1 MELSDYDIRE
11 FISSLPKGITL
22 VAVSKTKPV
31 EEILRVYHAGHKIFG
46 ENRVQELSSKY
57 EQLPK
62 DIQWHQIGHL
72 QSNKVKYIAPFV
84 SMIHSIDS
92 FKILRIVEQ
101 EAKKSDRVIDIL
113 LQVYIAEEESKFG
126 LDMDEVLEIL
136 NSKEFYELQNIRL
149 RGLMGIA
156 TYTENR
162 EQVRKEFRQ
171 LHEFFLK
178 CKSEYF
184 AGNSSFSELSMGM
197 SGDYQIAIEEGATII
212 RLGSIIFGERN
223 YL

>member
-126 LDMDEVLEIL
+126 LDRDEVLEIL